1 MEIAVIG
8 TGFIGGTLGRALV
21 QAGHAVAFGS
31 RQPGED
37 DVAGDSGA
45 VVASVADAIGR
56 AEVVIL
62 AVPSSAVADVAADH
76 AGALDG
82 KLVIDATNNMG
93 GAASNSRAVLPTTI
107 RYARAFN
114 TLGGENMADPVFDG
128 TRADM
133 FFSAPEDDRATV
145 EAVIEGVGLR
155 PIYVGADREE
165 LIDALFQLWVALAM
179 GQGRGRR
186 LALHLLEG

>member
-21 QAGHAVAFGS
+21 RTGHAVTFGS
-31 RQPGED
+31 RQPVED
-37 DVAGDSGA
+37 HVAGDSGA
-45 VVASVADAIGR
+45 AVASVADAIGR

-82 KLVIDATNNMG
+82 KLVIDATNKM
-93 GAASNSRAVLPTTI
+93 GAATSNSRAVLPTTI
-107 RYARAFN
+107 RYARGFN
-114 TLGGENMADPVFDG
+114 TLGDENLADPVFDG